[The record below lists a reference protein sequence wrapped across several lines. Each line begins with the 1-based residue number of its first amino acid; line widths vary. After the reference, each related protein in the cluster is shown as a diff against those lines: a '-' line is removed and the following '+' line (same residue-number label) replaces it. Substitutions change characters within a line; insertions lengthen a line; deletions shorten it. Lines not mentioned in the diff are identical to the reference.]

1 VFLQARSNCEHS
13 PLILPTKEE
22 QLVLETMSSW
32 ITGVASAV
40 TIKLSS
46 SIDDVVWLAPFLTT
60 NTKLTARLQNGA
72 VYIGV
77 CLLQTIVAIVLA
89 YSGDHI
95 VSMVLGHSDDRWS
108 TDKILTVG
116 AGAMLGLYSIK
127 LAHEYWEEMQ
137 EDDDSDKSDEDSE
150 EIENGGEQELEQLS
164 KPSDKIALS
173 REDTSRDLKKVDSTK
188 NGDKKECGSLFV
200 IAFLGSVDDLTL
212 FVPMLVGKGF
222 DFAQLM
228 LGAFSAASAIV
239 VLCMFIGLCKPVA
252 NLLSAIPLAL
262 IVSTFAV
269 ALLTK
274 GAMMD

>member
-1 VFLQARSNCEHS
+1 MWAW
-13 PLILPTKEE
+13 T
-22 QLVLETMSSW
+22 
-32 ITGVASAV
+32 TGVASAV

-60 NTKLTARLQNGA
+60 NTKLAARLQNAG

-116 AGAMLGLYSIK
+116 AGTLLALYSVK
-127 LAHEYWEEMQ
+127 LAHEYWEEMH

-150 EIENGGEQELEQLS
+150 EIENGSQVELEQLS
-164 KPSDKIALS
+164 KPSSDKISLS
-173 REDTSRDLKKVDSTK
+173 REDTNPRDLKKVDA
-188 NGDKKECGSLFV
+188 KKDGEKGRSQTLFV

-274 GAMMD
+274 GAMMA